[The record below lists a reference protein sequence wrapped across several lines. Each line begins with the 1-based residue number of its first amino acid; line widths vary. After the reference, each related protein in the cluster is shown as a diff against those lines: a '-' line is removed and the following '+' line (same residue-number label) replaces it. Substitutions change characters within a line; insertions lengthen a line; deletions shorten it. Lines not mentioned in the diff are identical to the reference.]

1 MNETEQLKTLLL
13 KSLASEKKALKQLK
27 LKEVEISELKN
38 KVNLY
43 ERRWV
48 RLMSLLPVKVLVRI
62 KNTIKGLK

>member
-43 ERRWV
+43 ERRWE

>member
-38 KVNLY
+38 KLNLY
-43 ERRWV
+43 ERRWE
-48 RLMSLLPVKVLVRI
+48 RIMSLLPVKVLVRI